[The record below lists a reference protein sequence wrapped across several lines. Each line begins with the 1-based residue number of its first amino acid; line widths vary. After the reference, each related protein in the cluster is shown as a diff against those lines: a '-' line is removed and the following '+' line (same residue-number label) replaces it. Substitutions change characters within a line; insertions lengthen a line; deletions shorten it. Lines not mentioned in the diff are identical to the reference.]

1 MRLPVRYTVGGVS
14 GWGELVNISSGG
26 ALFTTER
33 ELPLGKPVELC
44 VNWPVLLLEEV
55 PLKLVIKGWI
65 IRVEPGK
72 AAVKIGRYEFRTS
85 GSTFQRDA
93 FSPER
98 GCGTEA
104 QASVSRSALQM
115 QVANQ
120 AMQGVG
126 V

>member
-1 MRLPVRYTVGGVS
+1 MRYTVGGVS

-33 ELPLGKPVELC
+33 ELPLGKPIELC

-55 PLKLVIKGWI
+55 PLKLAIKGWI
-65 IRVEPGK
+65 IRVEPDR

-85 GSTFQRDA
+85 GSA
-93 FSPER
+93 FLRGAVAPER
-98 GCGTEA
+98 RCA
-104 QASVSRSALQM
+104 PASASRSALQM
-115 QVANQ
+115 QIANQ